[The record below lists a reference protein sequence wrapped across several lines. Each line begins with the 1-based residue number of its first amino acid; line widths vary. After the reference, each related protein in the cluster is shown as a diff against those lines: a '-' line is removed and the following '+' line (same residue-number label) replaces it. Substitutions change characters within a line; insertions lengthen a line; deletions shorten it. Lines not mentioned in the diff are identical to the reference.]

1 MSGDK
6 NKSVGFELEKP
17 EGDNPQTGKQPGTER
32 DKRPRV
38 FKKEVSDK
46 YDWVQHEPGPVA
58 WKGKEFD
65 TRDIDLARAEQ
76 LVKEG
81 FPFIKEKGKS

>member
-17 EGDNPQTGKQPGTER
+17 QDDNPETGKQPGTEN
-32 DKRPRV
+32 DKRKRE
-38 FKKEVSDK
+38 FKKEVAAK
-46 YDWVQHEPGPVA
+46 YDWAQHEPGPVV

-65 TRDIDLARAEQ
+65 TRDIDLLRAEQ